1 MRFTIDAAL
10 LKAALKCV
18 SQSVSRSDVKELS
31 CVSISARGGF
41 AEIESNDLN
50 TAMRKRV
57 ECVCE
62 AEGSTLVPYS
72 RLSQLIT
79 GFKGDVSIVAD
90 GGSASISCGKTRIS
104 LPTLSVDDWPSFS
117 NVRSGQSAVMP
128 SESFKSCV
136 SALTH
141 AVARRQ
147 KSGTVLEGIK
157 MAASDGKA
165 SFEAT
170 DSYRVASTGCDCEG
184 EIDVVMP
191 ASVFSP
197 DFTGDVTIRSDGSK
211 IEIDDGSTSVVSR
224 CFEGRWP
231 NVSTIISKADD
242 ASSSATVDSDELASC
257 ATIAGA
263 VSLTMRIEF
272 SGMSAKVSASG
283 KDGERMV
290 GEVFCEVDGEFSVCV
305 NAKYL
310 IDCMSKCEGDV
321 RIGFVGERSP
331 VFITD
336 GRIIEAIMPI
346 RETR

>member
-18 SQSVSRSDVKELS
+18 SHSVSKSDSKELS
-31 CVSISARGGF
+31 CVKISARGGF
-41 AEIESNDLN
+41 VEIESNDLN

-57 ECVCE
+57 ECACE

-79 GFKGDVSIVAD
+79 GFKGDVSIGAD
-90 GGSASISCGKTRIS
+90 GGSASISCGKTCIS

-117 NVRSGQSAVMP
+117 TVMSGQSAVMS
-128 SESFKSCV
+128 SESFNDRIAS
-136 SALTH
+136 LTH
-141 AVARRQ
+141 AVARTQ
-147 KSGTVLEGIK
+147 KSNTVLEGINI
-157 MAASDGKA
+157 AASDGIA
-165 SFEAT
+165 TFEAT
-170 DSYRVASTGCDCEG
+170 DSYRVASMSCECEG
-184 EIDVVMP
+184 EINVIMP

-231 NVSTIISKADD
+231 NVSTIIDKADD
-242 ASSSATVDSDELASC
+242 ASSSATIDSVELASC
-257 ATIAGA
+257 ATIASA
-263 VSLTMRIEF
+263 VSLAMRIEF

-310 IDCMSKCEGDV
+310 IDCLSKCDGDV
-321 RIGFVGERSP
+321 RIGFVGDRSP
-331 VFITD
+331 VFISD
-336 GRIIEAIMPI
+336 GRILEAIMPI
-346 RETR
+346 RESR